1 MKPDP
6 IADAA
11 AAVRRGELIVLPTD
25 TVYGIGTSPSI
36 EGATER
42 LFEAKVRSRDVA
54 LPVLVRAVTD
64 IDRLAQVDDRAAILA
79 AACWP
84 GALTIVLPRAEESA
98 SWDLGGDPA
107 TIGLRVPAHP
117 LTAAVLAV
125 SGPMAMTSANRSGTP
140 PLTTCADL
148 QATFGELVA
157 IYLCDE
163 RPLEGASSTVVDLAH
178 GDARLLRQGGVDLA
192 TLRRLRPR
200 EGPLLDS
207 RPSS

>member
-1 MKPDP
+1 
-6 IADAA
+6 
-11 AAVRRGELIVLPTD
+11 VLPTD
-25 TVYGIGTSPSI
+25 TVYGIGTSPGVP
-36 EGATER
+36 GATER
-42 LFEAKVRSRDVA
+42 LFEAKVRSREVA
-54 LPVLVRAVTD
+54 LPVLVRSVNDAE
-64 IDRLAQVDDRAAILA
+64 RLAQVDDRAAILA

-84 GALTIVLPRAEESA
+84 GALTIVLPRTEESR

-117 LTAAVLAV
+117 LAVAVLAG
-125 SGPMAMTSANRSGTP
+125 SGPLAMTSANRSGTP

-148 QATFGELVA
+148 QANFGDLVA

-163 RPLEGASSTVVDLAH
+163 RPLEGASSTVIDLAR
-178 GDARLLRQGGVDLA
+178 GDARVLRRGGVSVD
-192 TLRRLRPR
+192 TLRRLLPR